1 MPESPKQPE
10 RFPLFPAPI
19 MQRMPFRYVFLG
31 LFLWPKLSLLTIRLQ
46 GGWFA
51 PLALILACALGGSV
65 VKASL
70 TSPEFVDKFHQ
81 LTKVLSETLGTLQV
95 KNDALQWSS
104 EEKLPRTVNG
114 DEWRVDI
121 LGPEDNADFGKIEQG
136 VDTKG
141 LVVSDKGLRFW
152 FRSPDTGKLFPMK
165 FDFPIPYVIS
175 FLNTYGTP
183 RQNIPTMTPHELE
196 KCPLRLHPFI
206 FVCVAC
212 INFSLYLQ
220 PIFLCS
226 FIFVVLTL
234 VFRRERWLPFGNLLA
249 SALCSC
255 TPPFLL
261 ALIYDQFPLWQIE
274 YHSLFVAIFFI
285 YLIIILI
292 DKSVIIRK
300 DNPNRPPDDTDF

>member
-1 MPESPKQPE
+1 M
-10 RFPLFPAPI
+10 
-19 MQRMPFRYVFLG
+19 
-31 LFLWPKLSLLTIRLQ
+31 TIRLQ

-70 TSPEFVDKFHQ
+70 TSPDFVEKIHD

-95 KNDALQWSS
+95 RNDALQWSS

-136 VDTKG
+136 VDMKG

-183 RQNIPTMTPHELE
+183 RQNIPTMMPYELE
-196 KCPLRLHPFI
+196 KCPLKLHPFI